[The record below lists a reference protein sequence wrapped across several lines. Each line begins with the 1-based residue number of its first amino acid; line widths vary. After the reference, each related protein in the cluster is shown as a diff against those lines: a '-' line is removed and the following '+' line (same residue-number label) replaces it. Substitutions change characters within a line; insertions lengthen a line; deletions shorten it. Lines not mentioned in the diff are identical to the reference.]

1 MKLWKYAVRWYLGGM
16 GYTAL
21 ELLWRGWSHGSMF
34 VVGGLCFLMLG
45 TVGRV
50 RIPLAARMVLGAC
63 LVTAAELLAGLL
75 LNLGLGMRIWDYS
88 GMPCNLLGQICLPY
102 FLLWHPVSLGAILLD
117 AWLRAVL
124 PGTEKRPREIPGG
137 AVVTVRFQPEGL

>member
-1 MKLWKYAVRWYLGGM
+1 MKLCSRKDVPAEQKWDLSLI
-16 GYTAL
+16 YTEEKLMWEDL
-21 ELLWRGWSHGSMF
+21 EK
-34 VVGGLCFLMLG
+34 
-45 TVGRV
+45 TK
-50 RIPLAARMVLGAC
+50 AAIRKFIESYSGQLTSAANIVSC
-63 LVTAAELLAGLL
+63 LDTMEKIRQVIS
-75 LNLGLGMRIWDYS
+75 RIWDYS